1 MKIFLGLILFFV
13 FLWYGFKLFLQYV
26 LPWLIGRFM
35 KNQQKKYSQF
45 GQQQNTSQKREGD
58 VEIKN
63 KRAAKSKDDDGF
75 GEYVDFED
83 IKE

>member
-1 MKIFLGLILFFV
+1 
-13 FLWYGFKLFLQYV
+13 
-26 LPWLIGRFM
+26 M
-35 KNQQKKYSQF
+35 KNQQEKYSQF
-45 GQQQNTSQKREGD
+45 GQQQNTSRKREGD

-63 KRAAKSKDDDGF
+63 KKAAKPKTDDDF

>member
-1 MKIFLGLILFFV
+1 MK
-13 FLWYGFKLFLQYV
+13 K
-26 LPWLIGRFM
+26 
-35 KNQQKKYSQF
+35 QQEKFNQF

-63 KRAAKSKDDDGF
+63 KKGAKPKDDDGF

-83 IKE
+83 INE

>member
-1 MKIFLGLILFFV
+1 MK
-13 FLWYGFKLFLQYV
+13 K
-26 LPWLIGRFM
+26 
-35 KNQQKKYSQF
+35 QQEKYSQF
-45 GQQQNTSQKREGD
+45 GQQQNPSEKKEGE

-63 KRAAKSKDDDGF
+63 KKAAKPKADEGF

>member
-1 MKIFLGLILFFV
+1 MKFFLGLILFFV
-13 FLWYGFKLFLQYV
+13 FLYYGFKLFLQYGM
-26 LPWLIGRFM
+26 PWVVNRFM
-35 KNQQKKYSQF
+35 KKQQEKFNQF

-63 KRAAKSKDDDGF
+63 KKGAKPKDDDGF

-83 IKE
+83 INE

>member
-1 MKIFLGLILFFV
+1 MKFFLGLILFFV
-13 FLWYGFKLFLQYV
+13 ILWYSFKLFLQYG
-26 LPWLIGRFM
+26 LPWLVNRFM
-35 KNQQKKYSQF
+35 KKQQEKYSQF
-45 GQQQNTSQKREGD
+45 GQQQNPYEKKEGE

-63 KRAAKSKDDDGF
+63 KKAAKPKADEGF

>member
-1 MKIFLGLILFFV
+1 
-13 FLWYGFKLFLQYV
+13 
-26 LPWLIGRFM
+26 M
-35 KNQQKKYSQF
+35 KNQQEKYSQ
-45 GQQQNTSQKREGD
+45 QQNPSEKKEGE

-63 KRAAKSKDDDGF
+63 KKAAKPKADEGF